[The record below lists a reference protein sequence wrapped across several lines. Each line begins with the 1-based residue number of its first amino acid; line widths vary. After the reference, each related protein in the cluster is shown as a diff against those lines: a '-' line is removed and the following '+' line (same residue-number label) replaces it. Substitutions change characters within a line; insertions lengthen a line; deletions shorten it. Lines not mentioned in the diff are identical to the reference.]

1 MSGRHRLAIGLL
13 AIGGMAAAA
22 APAAAQV
29 LTEGAEQRLCQGG
42 RVVPSRLAFAIV
54 SEARAATF
62 AATANEH
69 GTSPHDLTAA
79 EAVEVLRALSPTSP
93 RPVGSEP
100 TPPPR
105 PFGPDID
112 LATDKEAGEA
122 WTRVGNVTLELGD
135 LSRRPATAGRVTY
148 QLVRIGDPV
157 IAEDEPRYNPAR
169 LFDERPL
176 YEITCTRAPTPTP
189 TPDGS
194 ATPVPGPG
202 PRTPR
207 PDGTAGTA
215 GIQTRP
221 PTAPPPSLR
230 IRGAASDLYLSGGDL
245 SVLKPATLGFAR
257 DEIANTETV
266 SFNAAVGLAFE
277 TPDLVWAAT
286 PFVAWQY
293 KDVTGA
299 GDIDRV
305 SPGVLLTHRMAG
317 DDLVLHSRLE
327 LAYVVDREQSS
338 EQLKARLYVDPA
350 IRTPG
355 GLLFG
360 DWLRRDGPVRFRPDL
375 TLIADLS
382 EVRDP
387 GSNAAFLAGGS
398 YQGLGGDLR
407 LLMDYAPVEGLT
419 LLVGRRQLWL
429 SGDLALDEAGRW
441 YGKLE
446 YKFKTSPIGI
456 ALTYSEGENDDT
468 FQNEDTT
475 ALELTFRY

>member
-1 MSGRHRLAIGLL
+1 MARRLRLAVRIMTFGGL
-13 AIGGMAAAA
+13 IAAAM
-22 APAAAQV
+22 PATAQV
-29 LTEGAEQRLCQGG
+29 LTEGAERRLCQGG

-79 EAVEVLRALSPTSP
+79 EALEILRALSPPSP

-100 TPPPR
+100 TPSPR

-112 LATDKEAGEA
+112 LTTDKEAAEA
-122 WTRVGNVTLELGD
+122 WTRVGNAALELAE
-135 LSRRPATAGRVTY
+135 LSRRPTTAGRVTY
-148 QLVRIGDPV
+148 QLVRMGDPV

-169 LFDERPL
+169 LFDERPN
-176 YEITCTRAPTPTP
+176 YEITCTPTPTP

-202 PRTPR
+202 PRTPT
-207 PDGTAGTA
+207 PDGTSGTA

-221 PTAPPPSLR
+221 PTAPPPALR
-230 IRGAASDLYLSGGDL
+230 IRGAASDLYLSGSDL
-245 SVLKPATLGFAR
+245 SILKPATIGFSR

-299 GDIDRV
+299 GDIDKV
-305 SPGVLLTHRMAG
+305 SPGLLLAHRMTG
-317 DDLVLHSRLE
+317 ENLVLHSRLE
-327 LAYVVDREQSS
+327 LAYLVDREQSS

-350 IRTPG
+350 IRTPAG
-355 GLLFG
+355 ILFG
-360 DWLRRDGPVRFRPDL
+360 GWLRNDGPFGFRPDL
-375 TLIADLS
+375 TLIADVS
-382 EVRDP
+382 DIRDP
-387 GSNAAFLAGGS
+387 GSSAAFMAGGS
-398 YQGLGGDLR
+398 YRGLGGDLR
-407 LLMDYAPVEGLT
+407 LLVDYAPVEGLT

-429 SGDLALDEAGRW
+429 SGDLSIDEAARW

-456 ALTYSEGENDDT
+456 GLTYSQGQNDDT

>member
-1 MSGRHRLAIGLL
+1 MRRRLFLSVGLL
-13 AIGGMAAAA
+13 ALGALIASHT
-22 APAAAQV
+22 PVAAQV
-29 LTEGAEQRLCQGG
+29 LTEGAEQRLCRDG
-42 RVVPSRLAFAIV
+42 RIVPGRLAFAIV

-62 AATANEH
+62 AATANEW
-69 GTSPHDLTAA
+69 GTSPDDLTTE
-79 EAVEVLRALSPTSP
+79 EALAVLRALSPAS
-93 RPVGSEP
+93 S
-100 TPPPR
+100 R
-105 PFGPDID
+105 PFGRNID
-112 LATDKEAGEA
+112 LAVDTEADAA
-122 WTRVGNVTLELGD
+122 WKRVNAVALELAD
-135 LSRRPATAGRVTY
+135 LSRRPTTAGRVTY
-148 QLVRIGDPV
+148 QLVRIGGPV
-157 IAEDEPRYNPAR
+157 ITEDEPRYNPAR

-176 YEITCTRAPTPTP
+176 YEITCTRAAVGPMQ
-189 TPDGS
+189 DGP
-194 ATPVPGPG
+194 ATPGPDTG
-202 PRTPR
+202 PRTP
-207 PDGTAGTA
+207 PTDGAAGTA
-215 GIQTRP
+215 GIGTRP
-221 PTAPPPSLR
+221 PSGPPPALR
-230 IRGAASDLYLSGGDL
+230 VRGAASDLYLSGGDL

-257 DEIANTETV
+257 DEVANTETV
-266 SFNAAVGLAFE
+266 SFNAAIGLAFE
-277 TPDLVWAAT
+277 TADLTWAAT

-305 SPGVLLTHRMAG
+305 SPGLLLTHRLARE
-317 DDLVLHSRLE
+317 DTALHSRLE

-350 IRTPG
+350 IRTPDG
-355 GLLFG
+355 VLFG
-360 DWLRRDGPVRFRPDL
+360 GWLRSEGPFRFRPDL

-382 EVRDP
+382 EVLDP

-407 LLMDYAPVEGLT
+407 LLIDYAPVEGLT

-429 SGDLALDEAGRW
+429 SGELALDEAGRW